1 MNRNTLAGSF
11 DQIRLRPTVVQVRT
25 SDGRVSLT
33 DRNGIVIST
42 TTDPTNEISQY
53 GFIVN
58 NNPDLQIGEVTVHGS
73 TYCFGK
79 THYQLIGVFVGS
91 QDAADDLSVL
101 QSKGITHIVNLIS
114 NILPNKFPDQFE
126 YLSCVLYDNLD
137 CDLSPVIDS
146 CCNFIRQ
153 KVEPVQGRVF
163 IFCNAGVSRAP
174 SVLMGCLIKLHQL
187 SYDLAYELLNNAR
200 NISPNLNFKVQ
211 LRNLAPHAL
220 TNGV

>member
-1 MNRNTLAGSF
+1 MDQNGLF
-11 DQIRLRPTVVQVRT
+11 DGLGHIRLRPTRVLVRT

-33 DRNGIVIST
+33 DRNGNVIST

-53 GFIVN
+53 GYIVN
-58 NNPDLQIGEVTVHGS
+58 NNPDLQI
-73 TYCFGK
+73 
-79 THYQLIGVFVGS
+79 GS

-101 QSKGITHIVNLIS
+101 QLKGITHIVNLIS

-126 YLSCVLYDNLD
+126 YLSCVLYDDLES
-137 CDLSPVIDS
+137 DLSPIIDS
-146 CCNFIRQ
+146 CCDFIKQR
-153 KVEPVQGRVF
+153 VEPVQGRIF

-187 SYDLAYELLNNAR
+187 SYDSAYELLNNAR

-211 LRNLAPHAL
+211 LRSLASHTL
-220 TNGV
+220 TNGL